1 MANKIGPLENIV
13 GEEIV
18 SYNLTSPD
26 HKKKLNG
33 NLVLGFKSGKTL
45 FISSISTTDGESAL
59 FFSPEDEN

>member
-13 GEEIV
+13 GEEVIG
-18 SYNLTSPD
+18 YNLTPPD
-26 HKKKLNG
+26 HEKKLNG

-45 FISSISTTDGESAL
+45 FISPVCATGGGSTL